1 VSGEL
6 RLDID
11 KDTAKG
17 HYSNLAVFSHTPS
30 EFFLDFALVQPQ
42 GMAQVVARIITSP
55 QHAKA
60 LVRSLAD
67 NIRKYEA
74 QYGPIP
80 DLPGGGLPGSEGPQ
94 A

>member
-1 VSGEL
+1 VTNEL

-11 KDTAKG
+11 KETAKG
-17 HYSNLAVFSHTPS
+17 QYSNLAVFSHTPN
-30 EFFLDFALVQPQ
+30 EFFLDFALMQPQ
-42 GMAQVVARIITSP
+42 GMAQVVSRIITSP

-60 LVRSLAD
+60 LMQSLAD

-80 DLPGGGLPGSEGPQ
+80 DLQSGHMTEGPQ

>member
-1 VSGEL
+1 MSGEL

-11 KDTAKG
+11 KETAKG
-17 HYSNLAVFSHTPS
+17 QYSNLAVLTHTPS
-30 EFFLDFALVQPQ
+30 EFFLDFALMQPQ
-42 GMAQVVARIITSP
+42 GVAQVVARIITSP

-60 LVRSLAD
+60 LLHSLAE

-80 DLPGGGLPGSEGPQ
+80 ETPKPPGGQQGPQ